1 MSKQWTVRNMP
12 RQEGRRAIVTGANSG
27 IGYYTALELARHG
40 AAVVLACRSRAK
52 AEQAALHLG
61 KEVPGASVE
70 VAVLDLASLQSVR
83 SFAEIEMAR
92 AEPLDLLINNAGV
105 YCPPERRETK
115 GVADTVD
122 PKDAQDGRTIERAR
136 LPSLV
141 VVRPHRARLRLGE
154 HRVHSDRGRYL
165 DERSCRVVRRQRD
178 GAPAC
183 RAGPCP
189 WPWRPW
195 RGGA

>member
-83 SFAEIEMAR
+83 SFAGIEMAR

-115 GVADTVD
+115 
-122 PKDAQDGRTIERAR
+122 DGFELQFGTNVLSHFA
-136 LPSLV
+136 LTGL
-141 VVRPHRARLRLGE
+141 L
-154 HRVHSDRGRYL
+154 
-165 DERSCRVVRRQRD
+165 
-178 GAPAC
+178 
-183 RAGPCP
+183 
-189 WPWRPW
+189 
-195 RGGA
+195 